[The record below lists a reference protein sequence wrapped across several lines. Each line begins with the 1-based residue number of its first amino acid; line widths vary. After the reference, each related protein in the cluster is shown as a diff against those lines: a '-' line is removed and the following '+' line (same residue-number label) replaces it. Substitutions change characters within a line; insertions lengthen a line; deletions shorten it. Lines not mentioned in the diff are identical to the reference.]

1 MTKKENSPGNTPGSF
16 INWLRLMLRGGATTN
31 VYDPRLAAPTNID
44 MNKKED
50 IMSFDYYDKLNKD
63 VPEILPGDVIKVS
76 SDNDTRKSF
85 WLVVRPDYLL
95 GIKYNK
101 DRGKAELVAAWN
113 LDSLKHQ
120 SEVIKVCRQNGGF
133 NHFDLARIASDEFVP
148 TIYSKT
154 DVKEF
159 TVDEISELLGYKVKV
174 VGNNN

>member
-1 MTKKENSPGNTPGSF
+1 
-16 INWLRLMLRGGATTN
+16 
-31 VYDPRLAAPTNID
+31 
-44 MNKKED
+44 
-50 IMSFDYYDKLNKD
+50 MSFDYYAKLNKA

-101 DRGKAELVAAWN
+101 DRGKAELVDAWN

-120 SEVIKVCRQNGGF
+120 SEILKVCRQNGGF
-133 NHFDLARIASDEFVP
+133 NHFELARIASDEFVP

-154 DVKEF
+154 DVKEL

-174 VGNNN
+174 IGNKED